1 MRTIYHWA
9 MRNGSQLLFAFSA
22 FLFLIGLGQGL
33 VGLKDLGPGS
43 MSSGALSPEAF
54 QLLLLLSGLSAAI
67 SGAVLPFIGAVL
79 IHRWDVS
86 RRNQD
91 IEASRREEV

>member
-1 MRTIYHWA
+1 MRSIYLWA

-33 VGLKDLGPGS
+33 VGLKDLGPDSLSRGP
-43 MSSGALSPEAF
+43 LSPEAF
-54 QLLLLLSGLSAAI
+54 QFLLLLSGLSAAI

-79 IHRWDVS
+79 VHRWDRS
-86 RRNQD
+86 RRD
-91 IEASRREEV
+91 EGTKAGERE